1 VIKFSYSWTFPGAV
15 MFLPNQPLESAV
27 AITEDLGTIADV
39 PPIPDERLLWR
50 TRRSNPFPGH
60 EKEQG
65 SDKHE

>member
-1 VIKFSYSWTFPGAV
+1 MIKFSFCWTARAGAEMSLNRLV
-15 MFLPNQPLESAV
+15 T
-27 AITEDLGTIADV
+27 ITEDLGTIADV

-60 EKEQG
+60 QKEQG

>member
-50 TRRSNPFPGH
+50 TPRNNPVSGA
-60 EKEQG
+60 
-65 SDKHE
+65 

>member
-1 VIKFSYSWTFPGAV
+1 VIKFSFCWTASAGAE
-15 MFLPNQPLESAV
+15 MSLNRLV

>member
-1 VIKFSYSWTFPGAV
+1 VIKFSFCWTARAGAE
-15 MFLPNQPLESAV
+15 MSLNRLV

>member
-1 VIKFSYSWTFPGAV
+1 VIKFSFCWTARAGAE
-15 MFLPNQPLESAV
+15 MSLNRLV

-39 PPIPDERLLWR
+39 PLFPTSDCYGVLAEAIR
-50 TRRSNPFPGH
+50 FPGH